1 VLAWLFLFGLP
12 SLGREKSEMRVA
24 FSSLFRSEQRG
35 KKKRKVPRLSHFF
48 DFFSTT
54 PDFFETLIFFAN
66 FSPTASH
73 VHNQVAMPWFVCG
86 DCGDTIKKV

>member
-1 VLAWLFLFGLP
+1 LLFLLFFGRAA
-12 SLGREKSEMRVA
+12 REE
-24 FSSLFRSEQRG
+24 
-35 KKKRKVPRLSHFF
+35 KKEVPRLSHFF

-73 VHNQVAMPWFVCG
+73 AHNQVAMPWFVCG

>member
-1 VLAWLFLFGLP
+1 MLAWLFLFGLP

-35 KKKRKVPRLSHFF
+35 KKKRKCRDSATFLTFF
-48 DFFSTT
+48 RRRPTFSKHR
-54 PDFFETLIFFAN
+54 FFFAN

-73 VHNQVAMPWFVCG
+73 AHNQVAMPWFVCG